1 MKLSICIPVYNFDVR
16 ELVFDLKKEI
26 ENNKVEAEIIL
37 IDDAS
42 DESFKS
48 INTELQ
54 DEVQTFVF
62 LENNIGRTRIRNL
75 FLDFTQGDY
84 LLFLDCDGKVISNTF
99 LLRYIRSVTNN
110 PEIDVMYGGRKVAV
124 SPPDDAHYLRWK
136 FAVERE
142 NLSVDQRQKK
152 PYLCFQT
159 NNFIIKRKILK
170 EIPFSSEFQKYGY
183 EDLLFAMELKA
194 KNVRVDHIDN
204 AIFNNDLEEN
214 SMYLGKVEESVE
226 SLAKML
232 KNTKLRVKLEEV
244 KLVSLFNQIEKASL
258 KTVFMK
264 LFRIKEKRLKKNLLK
279 GNVSLRYLDFYK
291 LGLLLKK
298 MDRP

>member
-16 ELVFDLKKEI
+16 ELVFDLKNEI
-26 ENNKVEAEIIL
+26 EKNRIEAEIIL

-42 DESFKS
+42 EENYRL
-48 INTELQ
+48 INSELQ
-54 DEVQTFVF
+54 DEVQTVVF
-62 LENNIGRTRIRNL
+62 LESNIGRTRIRNL
-75 FLDFTQGDY
+75 FLDFVEGDY

-99 LLRYIRSVTNN
+99 LLKYIQFITNKPN
-110 PEIDVMYGGRKVAV
+110 IDVVYGGRKVAD
-124 SPPDDAHYLRWK
+124 SSPDDSHYLRWK

-142 NLSVDQRQKK
+142 NLSVNQRQEK

-159 NNFIIKRKILK
+159 NNFIIKRKTLK
-170 EIPFSSEFQKYGY
+170 EIPFNSEFQKYGY
-183 EDLLFAMELKA
+183 EDLLFAMELKE
-194 KNVRVDHIDN
+194 KSIMIDHIDN

-214 SMYLGKVEESVE
+214 LIYVGKVEESVE

-232 KNTKLRVKLEEV
+232 KNEKLRSKLKEV
-244 KLVSLFNQIEKASL
+244 KLVRIFNQIEKTPL

-264 LFRIKEKRLKKNLLK
+264 LFQIKEESLKRTLLK
-279 GNVSLRYLDFYK
+279 GNINLRYLDLYK

-298 MDRP
+298 MD